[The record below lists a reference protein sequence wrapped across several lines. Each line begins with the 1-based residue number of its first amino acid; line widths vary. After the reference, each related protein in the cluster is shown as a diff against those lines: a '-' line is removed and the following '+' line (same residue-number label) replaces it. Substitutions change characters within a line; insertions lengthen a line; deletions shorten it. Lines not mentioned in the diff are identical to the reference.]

1 MTDPTLPDPR
11 LDMPFRQDTSRS
23 GMAYRVFGDGEPLVL
38 FHGGAGSWTHWFRN
52 IEALAARFQVVAV
65 DSPGYGD
72 SDTVDRGLDVDAY
85 LALVVDAVAEA
96 CVGHRRIHVAGFSF
110 GSLIG
115 SGTAAALGARAGSLC
130 LIGAAGFGRPTGRDL
145 GLESRRRLGERLGR
159 APTPEE
165 VRELHKMNLLKLMIL
180 HPENVDETAIDIQ
193 MRNVERA
200 RFDSRRLSWT
210 GRTPGFLRAA
220 RCPLKVIYGAR
231 DQSAHPSVE
240 ARVGHCRDAR
250 PDVEVEI
257 IPDIGHWTQYEAAE
271 VVNRSLIAFHGAAQ
285 ADEATGVASK
295 EEV

>member
-1 MTDPTLPDPR
+1 MTDIPLPDPR
-11 LDMPFRQDTSRS
+11 LDISFRHGKSTS
-23 GMAYRVFGDGEPLVL
+23 GVAYRVYGAGEPLVL

-52 IEALAARFQVVAV
+52 IAALATRFRVIAV

-72 SDTVDRGLDVDAY
+72 SDTVDRSLDVDAY
-85 LALVVDAVAEA
+85 LAIVVKAVTEA
-96 CVGHRRIHVAGFSF
+96 CDGDPRIHVAGFSF

-115 SGTAAALGARAGSLC
+115 SGTAAALGDRTGSLS

-165 VRELHKMNLLKLMIL
+165 VRELHRQNLLKLMIL
-180 HPENVDETAIDIQ
+180 HPENVDETAVDIQ
-193 MRNVERA
+193 IRNVERA

-220 RCPLKVIYGAR
+220 RCPIKIIYGAC

-240 ARVGHCRDAR
+240 ARVGFCREAR
-250 PDVEVEI
+250 PDVQVEI
-257 IPDIGHWTQYEAAE
+257 VPDIGHWTQYEAADA
-271 VVNRSLIAFHGAAQ
+271 VNRSLLAFHGAAQ
-285 ADEATGVASK
+285 AGTTAGLSSQMEA
-295 EEV
+295 